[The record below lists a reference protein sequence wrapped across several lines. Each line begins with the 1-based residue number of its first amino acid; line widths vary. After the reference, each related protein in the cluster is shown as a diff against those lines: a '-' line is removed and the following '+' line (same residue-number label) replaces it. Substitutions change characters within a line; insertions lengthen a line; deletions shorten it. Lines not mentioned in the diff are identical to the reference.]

1 MLSILQAEHGKV
13 ECTAGVVGALKLA
26 HDRNYEAF
34 VLDLRRGTVDA
45 VMAVSELR
53 KRDELV
59 AIVVVGGGKTLE
71 ERLQLLEAGA
81 DECLTEPLSEKELAV
96 RLRVLL
102 RRVTRLQHK
111 LHLGDLELD
120 LVRRRATRQG
130 KLISLTSREFAVL
143 GCLLRHAGQPV
154 SRSRIFEE
162 VWNSEAPNTATNIV
176 DVYINY
182 LRAKVDRDFGSKL
195 IHTVY
200 GLGYVLALEQ
210 KRTA

>member
-1 MLSILQAEHGKV
+1 MLSSLQAEDRTV
-13 ECTAGVVGALKLA
+13 ECTPSLARGLKLA
-26 HDRNYEAF
+26 HDQHFDAF
-34 VLDLRRGTVDA
+34 VLDFRRSTVDA
-45 VMAVSELR
+45 VTAISELR
-53 KRDELV
+53 KSDELA
-59 AIVVVGGGKTLE
+59 AIVVVGGGYTLE

-81 DECLTEPLSEKELAV
+81 DDCMTEPLSEKELAV

-102 RRVTRLQHK
+102 RRASRLHHR

-120 LVRRRATRQG
+120 LVRRRAMRQG
-130 KLISLTSREFAVL
+130 KLILLTTREFAVL
-143 GCLLRHAGQPV
+143 ECLLRHAGQPV
-154 SRSRIFEE
+154 SRTRILEA
-162 VWNSEAPNTATNIV
+162 VWNNEAHSTATNIV

-182 LRAKVDRDFGSKL
+182 LRAKVDRDFEPKL

>member
-1 MLSILQAEHGKV
+1 MLSSLQTEYDTV
-13 ECTAGVVGALKLA
+13 ECTPSLAGALRLA
-26 HDRNYEAF
+26 REHHFDAF
-34 VLDLRRGTVDA
+34 VLDMRRATLDVVAALRD
-45 VMAVSELR
+45 LR
-53 KRDELV
+53 QRDELA
-59 AIVVVGGGKTLE
+59 AIVVVSAGTALE

-81 DECLTEPLSEKELAV
+81 DDCLAEPLSEKELAV

-102 RRVTRLQHK
+102 RRTARMQHK

-120 LVRRRATRQG
+120 LIGRRATRQG
-130 KLISLTSREFAVL
+130 KPIPLTMREFAVL
-143 GCLLRHAGQPV
+143 ECLLRHAGQPV
-154 SRSRIFEE
+154 SRSRILEE
-162 VWNSEAPNTATNIV
+162 VWNSEARTAATNIV

-182 LRAKVDRDFGSKL
+182 LRAKVDRDFEPKL